1 MPQGHQDIMSAYVID
16 LETSVIDVTY
26 NKLIISGV
34 LQFKKITVKSDKTS
48 NSLDLIEFTS

>member
-16 LETSVIDVTY
+16 LETSVIDVTD

-34 LQFKKITVKSDKTS
+34 PQFKITVKSDKRQ
-48 NSLDLIEFTS
+48 IV

>member
-16 LETSVIDVTY
+16 LETSVIDVTD

-34 LQFKKITVKSDKTS
+34 PQFKKITVKSDKRQ
-48 NSLDLIEFTS
+48 IV